1 MELRVLGM
9 GVGWNRES
17 GSVQDQIVAPT
28 VSKRK
33 CMAHDSCSCLNLT
46 QPEKVLSAPLSL
58 VSMQLPAGS
67 ILVSLKGT
75 LRCENLS
82 MPNHDESR

>member
-9 GVGWNRES
+9 GVGWNGDS
-17 GSVQDQIVAPT
+17 GSRSNSCANCVQVK
-28 VSKRK
+28 V
-33 CMAHDSCSCLNLT
+33 HDSCSCLNLT

-82 MPNHDESR
+82 MPNHVRV